1 MLLKNVKVMWSKI
14 GSNPDS
20 NYNEDGHE
28 WTIDCLLSPEQVAE
42 LSNKGIE
49 SKIDPEGKAFVRL
62 KRPTTYA
69 KSGDPMPAPKVVD
82 AYGQPH
88 NPDNIGNESVCNVQ
102 GRIREWE
109 YKKKAGVS
117 FDLVAVQVMEL
128 NEYSSESSVEFEYV
142 ERKEVELAA
151 TDDGDENIPF

>member
-1 MLLKNVKVMWSKI
+1 MLLKNVKVMWTKI

-28 WTIDCLLSPEQVAE
+28 WTIDCLLNEEQATE
-42 LSNKGIE
+42 LTSKGVQT
-49 SKIDPEGKAFVRL
+49 KTDPEGRTYVRL

-82 AYGQPH
+82 KFGEPH

-109 YKKKAGVS
+109 YKKKSGVS

-128 NEYSSESSVEFEYV
+128 NEYSPDATVEFEY
-142 ERKEVELAA
+142 EEKKEVEFAVA
-151 TDDGDENIPF
+151 DDDEDIPF

>member
-1 MLLKNVKVMWSKI
+1 MLLKNVKVMWTKI

-20 NYNEDGHE
+20 NYNEDGYE
-28 WTIDCLLSPEQVAE
+28 WTIDCLLSDEQVAE
-42 LSNKGIE
+42 LASKGVQT
-49 SKIDPEGKAFVRL
+49 KIDPEGRPFVRL

-69 KSGDPMPAPKVVD
+69 KSGDPMPAPKCVD
-82 AYGQPH
+82 KYGEPH

-109 YKKKAGVS
+109 YKKKSGVA

-128 NEYSSESSVEFEYV
+128 NEYKAGESVEFEYV
-142 ERKEVELAA
+142 PKQEVELTA
-151 TDDGDENIPF
+151 TDDENIPF

>member
-42 LSNKGIE
+42 LSDKGIE

-117 FDLVAVQVMEL
+117 FDLVAVQW
-128 NEYSSESSVEFEYV
+128 N
-142 ERKEVELAA
+142 
-151 TDDGDENIPF
+151 

>member
-1 MLLKNVKVMWSKI
+1 MLLKNVKVMWAKI

-28 WTIDCLLSPEQVAE
+28 WTIDCLLSQEQVDE
-42 LSNKGIE
+42 LSTKGIE
-49 SKIDPEGKAFVRL
+49 AKLDPEGKPYVRL
-62 KRPTTYA
+62 KRPTRYA

-82 AYGQPH
+82 AYGTPH
-88 NPDNIGNESVCNVQ
+88 NADNIGNESVCNVQ

-117 FDLVAVQVMEL
+117 FDLVAVQVLTL
-128 NEYSSESSVEFEYV
+128 NEFSADSAVEFSYAD
-142 ERKEVELAA
+142 RKEVELAS

>member
-1 MLLKNVKVMWSKI
+1 
-14 GSNPDS
+14 
-20 NYNEDGHE
+20 
-28 WTIDCLLSPEQVAE
+28 
-42 LSNKGIE
+42 
-49 SKIDPEGKAFVRL
+49 
-62 KRPTTYA
+62 
-69 KSGDPMPAPKVVD
+69 MPAPKVVD